1 MHRSA
6 HLKSILKTAM
16 PAVVDLSSQTIMW
29 TIEAILVGRLSAA
42 AFAGVAMAIQIVVVF
57 FAVLLTF
64 VVGSS
69 VIIVRALGRDDRWEA
84 NHILGQTM
92 LIGVAMALSF
102 AVIWYSGAI
111 HLFKLI
117 GRTGAE
123 EAGLA
128 AERAGVTYLRTVA
141 LFAPLIVTNFIGVG
155 IVRGSGDTRHSMV
168 INMVVNGLNL
178 VLAPSLIFGWFGL
191 PRLEVRGAALA
202 VGLAHS
208 VGFFL
213 TFGLLRS
220 RRARLYLP
228 LRELL
233 RPNGET
239 FRRLLRTGVPAT
251 VEQLATSVGVLF
263 VMSYAARL
271 GLVTLSAHAVFVRV
285 QAVLSMAYMGF
296 GLGAMTLVGM
306 ELGAGEQERALRTA
320 RLSMLVTLGFVV
332 GAALLLVTF
341 SRQIIALFLTGRE
354 TAVQATAAVAIYV
367 FALAQIPKALL
378 GSVAG
383 SLRGA
388 GDLRFLMWLTIA
400 SVIVFEI
407 GLNYVAA
414 FLLGWGLLGLW
425 GVHSAGELTRL
436 TVTYNR
442 LHGNRGQ
449 VGRRV

>member
-1 MHRSA
+1 
-6 HLKSILKTAM
+6 M

-69 VIIVRALGRDDRWEA
+69 VIIARALGRNDQWEA
-84 NHILGQTM
+84 NHILGQTV
-92 LIGVAMALSF
+92 LLGVVMAFAF

-117 GRTGAE
+117 GKAGAE

-128 AERAGVTYLRTVA
+128 AERAGVTYLRTVSF
-141 LFAPLIVTNFIGVG
+141 FAPLIVTNFIGVG
-155 IVRGSGDTRHSMV
+155 IIRGSGDTRHSMV

-202 VGLAHS
+202 VGVAHS

-213 TFGLLRS
+213 TFGLLLS
-220 RRARLYLP
+220 PHGRLRLP

-233 RPNGET
+233 RPNEET
-239 FRRLLRTGVPAT
+239 FRRLLRTGVPTT

-263 VMSYAARL
+263 MMSYAARL
-271 GLVTLSAHAVFVRV
+271 GLATLSAHAVFVRV

-306 ELGAGEQERALRTA
+306 DLGAGDQARALRTA
-320 RLSMLVTLGFVV
+320 RLSMRVTFAFVIAV
-332 GAALLLVTF
+332 AVLLVLF
-341 SRQIIALFLTGRE
+341 SNQIMALFLTGRE
-354 TAVQATAAVAIYV
+354 TAVLAKGAAAVYV

-388 GDLRFLMWLTIA
+388 GDLRFLMWLTIV
-400 SVIVFEI
+400 SVLIFEI
-407 GLNYVAA
+407 GLNYAAA
-414 FLLGWGLLGLW
+414 FVLGWGLVGLW
-425 GVHSAGELTRL
+425 AVHGTGEVTRL
-436 TVTYNR
+436 TVTYHR

-449 VGRRV
+449 VAHRV

>member
-1 MHRSA
+1 MQRA
-6 HLKSILKTAM
+6 GHLRTILKTAM

-69 VIIVRALGRDDRWEA
+69 VVIARALGRGDRWEA
-84 NHILGQTM
+84 NHVLGQTM
-92 LIGVAMALSF
+92 IIGVAAAFLF

-117 GRTGAE
+117 GRAGAE

-155 IVRGSGDTRHSMV
+155 IIRGSGDTGHSMV

-178 VLAPSLIFGWFGL
+178 ALAPSLIFGWFGL
-191 PRLEVRGAALA
+191 PRLEVQGAALA
-202 VGLAHS
+202 VGIAHS

-213 TFGLLRS
+213 TFALLRS
-220 RRARLYLP
+220 RRARLFLP
-228 LRELL
+228 MREFLH
-233 RPNGET
+233 PNGET
-239 FRRLLRTGVPAT
+239 FRRLLRTGLPAT
-251 VEQLATSVGVLF
+251 VEQLATSVGVLC
-263 VMSYAARL
+263 VMSYAAQL
-271 GLVTLSAHAVFVRV
+271 GLATLSAHAVFVRV

-306 ELGAGEQERALRTA
+306 ELGAGHSERALRIA
-320 RLSMLVTLGFVV
+320 RLSMLVTLAFVV
-332 GAALLLVTF
+332 TAAAGLVLF
-341 SRQIIALFLTGRE
+341 SRQIMSLFLTRRE
-354 TAVQATAAVAIYV
+354 TAVMAKGAMAIWV
-367 FALAQIPKALL
+367 FALTQIPKALL

-388 GDLRFLMWLTIA
+388 GDLRFLMWLTIV
-400 SVIVFEI
+400 SVLVFEV
-407 GLNYVAA
+407 GLNYVGA
-414 FLLGWGLLGLW
+414 FIIGWGLVGLW
-425 GVHSAGELTRL
+425 AVHGFGEVTRL
-436 TVTYNR
+436 GITYRR
-442 LHGNRGQ
+442 LHGNGGE
-449 VGRRV
+449 VARRV

>member
-1 MHRSA
+1 MQRA
-6 HLKSILKTAM
+6 GHLKTILKTAM

-69 VIIVRALGRDDRWEA
+69 VIIARALGRGDRWEA
-84 NHILGQTM
+84 NHVLGQTM
-92 LIGVAMALSF
+92 IIGVVAAFLFAL
-102 AVIWYSGAI
+102 IWYSGAI

-117 GRTGAE
+117 GKTGAE

-141 LFAPLIVTNFIGVG
+141 LFAPLIITNFIGVG
-155 IVRGSGDTRHSMV
+155 IIRGSGDTGHSML

-178 VLAPSLIFGWFGL
+178 MLAPSLIFGWFGL
-191 PRLEVRGAALA
+191 PRLEVQGAALA
-202 VGLAHS
+202 VGIAHS

-220 RRARLYLP
+220 GRAP
-228 LRELL
+228 LRLSLHELV
-233 RPNGET
+233 RPSRGT
-239 FRRLLRTGVPAT
+239 FRRLLNTGLPAT

-263 VMSYAARL
+263 VMSYAAQL
-271 GLVTLSAHAVFVRV
+271 GLATLSAHAVFVRV

-306 ELGAGEQERALRTA
+306 ELGAGRPDRALRTA
-320 RLSMLVTLGFVV
+320 RLSMLVTLAFVGSV
-332 GAALLLVTF
+332 AVLLIAC
-341 SRQIIALFLTGRE
+341 SRQIMSLFLTGRE
-354 TAVQATAAVAIYV
+354 TAVMAKGAMAVWA
-367 FALAQIPKALL
+367 FALTQIPKALL

-388 GDLRFLMWLTIA
+388 GDLRFLMWLTIV
-400 SVIVFEI
+400 SVLICEI
-407 GLNYVAA
+407 GINYVGA
-414 FLLGWGLLGLW
+414 FVLGWGLVGLW
-425 GVHSAGELTRL
+425 AVHGSGEVARL
-436 TVTYNR
+436 AITYKR
-442 LHGNRGQ
+442 LHGNGGG
-449 VGRRV
+449 VGHRV